1 MLAQTKVLT
10 LLELSSFKGLTAS
23 SSFRKFANLCPG
35 LCCFSWSSQTI
46 CTFQNVL
53 CFGLMSDRSLPTFK
67 LLSSGHKQVAT
78 FVGFDWFSC
87 CCLDEL
93 QQFFGHT
100 NTFRYTDHITLTVI
114 SCSVPFN
121 NIHRIRQ
128 WSRTPPVMTA
138 EESKEKA
145 HLQHGSQKSQM

>member
-1 MLAQTKVLT
+1 MLVQTKVST
-10 LLELSSFKGLTAS
+10 LLELPFFKGLTTS
-23 SSFRKFANLCPG
+23 SSSRTFTYLCPG
-35 LCCFSWSSQTI
+35 LCCF
-46 CTFQNVL
+46 L
-53 CFGLMSDRSLPTFK
+53 SLPRPYAHSK
-67 LLSSGHKQVAT
+67 MCSVLGSCLIGCCPPLNYLAVDINRWQLLL
-78 FVGFDWFSC
+78 GFDWFSC

-93 QQFFGHT
+93 QQFFGHA

-121 NIHRIRQ
+121 NIHRIWQ
-128 WSRTPPVMTA
+128 WSRTPAMMTA